1 MEVILYE
8 RAGCHVCDEVR
19 VLLDDMLGPDRY
31 LRIDVDGSDDLVL
44 RYGFRVPVIA
54 TNGNDRL
61 EAPMTADDVRAL
73 VGSLERAR

>member
-1 MEVILYE
+1 MEVILFE
-8 RAGCHVCDEVR
+8 RAGCHLCDEVR
-19 VLLDDMLGPDRY
+19 VLLDDMLGSDRY

-54 TNGNDRL
+54 TNGTDRL

>member
-8 RAGCHVCDEVR
+8 RPGCHLCEEVR

-54 TNGNDRL
+54 TDGTDRL

>member
-8 RAGCHVCDEVR
+8 RAGCHLCEEVR

-54 TNGNDRL
+54 TDGTDRL
-61 EAPMTADDVRAL
+61 EAPMTVDDVRAL
-73 VGSLERAR
+73 LGSLERAG

>member
-8 RAGCHVCDEVR
+8 RRGCHLCDEVR
-19 VLLDDMLGPDRY
+19 VLLDDMLGSDRY

-54 TNGNDRL
+54 TNGTDRL